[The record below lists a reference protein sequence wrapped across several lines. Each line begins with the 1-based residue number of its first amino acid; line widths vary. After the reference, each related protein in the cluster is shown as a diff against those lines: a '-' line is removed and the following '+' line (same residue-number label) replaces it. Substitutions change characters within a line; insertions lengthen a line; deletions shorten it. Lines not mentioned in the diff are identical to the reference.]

1 MKPPAVMKH
10 EIPPVYM
17 KNIESLDDK
26 NDKYKKVRTDLIR
39 NTPECPNEPVLA
51 LITTSRNHFDERNLF
66 RLYRESIRQTPQNPY
81 YKDIPMLF
89 LIGLPGAN
97 YKDIPMLFLIG
108 LPGANENVNV
118 TKRVELEMKEHGDF
132 IMGGYED
139 KYDNLSFKVCSIFY
153 EARFLIGQERHL
165 TSSNLKSQLN
175 FRHYQHMIML

>member
-17 KNIESLDDK
+17 KNIESMDDK

-39 NTPECPNEPVLA
+39 DTPECPNEPVLA

-97 YKDIPMLFLIG
+97 
-108 LPGANENVNV
+108 ENVNV
-118 TKRVELEMKEHGDF
+118 TKRVELEMKEHNDF

-153 EARFLIGQERHL
+153 ETPFLIGQERHL
-165 TSSNLKSQLN
+165 ASINLKTKISS
-175 FRHYQHMIML
+175 RHYQHMIML

>member
-66 RLYRESIRQTPQNPY
+66 RLYRESIKQTPQNPY
-81 YKDIPMLF
+81 
-89 LIGLPGAN
+89 

-118 TKRVELEMKEHGDF
+118 TKRLELEMKEHNDF

-139 KYDNLSFKVCSIFY
+139 KYDNLSFKVSSIIL
-153 EARFLIGQERHL
+153 ETRFLIGPKRHL
-165 TSSNLKSQLN
+165 ASFNLKSQLN
-175 FRHYQHMIML
+175 FRHYQHMIMS